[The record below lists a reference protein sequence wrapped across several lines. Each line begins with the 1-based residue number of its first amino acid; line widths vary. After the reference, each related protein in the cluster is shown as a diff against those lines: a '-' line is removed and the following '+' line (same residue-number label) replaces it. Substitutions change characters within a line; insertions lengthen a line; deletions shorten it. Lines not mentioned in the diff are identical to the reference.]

1 MKNIQKQKQAIM
13 FSVIENWQQSKQS
26 QYKFCKVQKLSLS
39 TFQYWLKKY
48 RDSQGGS
55 QTKGLTKT
63 SLSHQRFLTLDVSEV
78 EHTESTDNF
87 TISYPNGVQLSCS
100 STTNTQTLRNLIN
113 L

>member
-1 MKNIQKQKQAIM
+1 MKKNQKYNSDKM
-13 FSVIENWQQSKQS
+13 FPVIERWQGSNQS
-26 QYKFCKVQKLSLS
+26 QHKFCKEQKLSIS

-48 RDSQGGS
+48 KNRQDGLSQ
-55 QTKGLTKT
+55 KNLTKT
-63 SLSHQRFLTLDVSEV
+63 SLSHQRFLSLEVSDVDRV
-78 EHTESTDNF
+78 DTKESF

>member
-1 MKNIQKQKQAIM
+1 MKKNQKYNSDKM
-13 FSVIENWQQSKQS
+13 FPVIERWQESTQS
-26 QYKFCKVQKLSLS
+26 QHKFCKEQNLSIS

-48 RDSQGGS
+48 RKQSEDVEIRKQAESNI
-55 QTKGLTKT
+55 
-63 SLSHQRFLTLDVSEV
+63 SHQRFLSLEVSEV
-78 EHTESTDNF
+78 GRIDTTESF